1 MADKLSA
8 SALLSIAVT
17 LLTMG
22 VGYLQGGQLLFGAVC
37 VVLGFVLMW
46 TTIALYER
54 GLVDRVAKRISE
66 ELRKRSEG

>member
-8 SALLSIAVT
+8 SALLSIAVA

-22 VGYLQGGQLLFGAVC
+22 MNFLQGGQLLSGVVC
-37 VVLGFVLMW
+37 VVLGLGLMW
-46 TTIALYER
+46 TTMALYER